1 MADEDAEAGDPD
13 PAVPEDVEDPPPA
26 PPTPDELDPEELRER
41 VHELEAERDELAERV
56 EDLEA
61 ENEELTDRLAR
72 ARADYQNYKRRAERE
87 KQEAAR
93 DARIDMI
100 EVLVEVADNVQR
112 AMDAD
117 PDPDV
122 AKGLE
127 LVQRTIETELE
138 ARGVEAIEP
147 EPGEA
152 FDPGA
157 HQAVVTE
164 ASSEHEPETVIE
176 RLSPGYELDGRQIR
190 AAMVKVAAEDED

>member
-1 MADEDAEAGDPD
+1 MAAEDAEDGDPET
-13 PAVPEDVEDPPPA
+13 AVPDDVEDPPEA
-26 PPTPDELDPEELRER
+26 PPTPDEMDPDELRER
-41 VHELEAERDELAERV
+41 VRELEAERDELVDRV
-56 EDLEA
+56 EALEA
-61 ENEELTDRLAR
+61 ENEQLTDRVAR

-87 KQEAAR
+87 KAEAAR
-93 DARIDMI
+93 DARVDMI

-147 EPGEA
+147 EPGEP
-152 FDPGA
+152 FDPSA

-164 ASSEHEPETVIE
+164 PSSEHEPETVIE
-176 RLSPGYELDGRQIR
+176 RLAPGYELEGRQIR
-190 AAMVKVAAEDED
+190 AAMVKVAADEE